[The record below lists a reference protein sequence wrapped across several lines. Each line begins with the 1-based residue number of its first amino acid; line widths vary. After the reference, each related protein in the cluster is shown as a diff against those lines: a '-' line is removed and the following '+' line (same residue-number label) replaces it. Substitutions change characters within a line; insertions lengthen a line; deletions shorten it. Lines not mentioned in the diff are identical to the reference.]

1 MSLPI
6 RRLIG
11 LAERCVF
18 GKQSVDSIHC
28 GPACLREQV
37 PSHTGHPFFRS
48 YGAILPSSFCKTHSS
63 TLGSSPHLPV
73 SVYGTGTNNAHYE
86 AFLGS
91 MIRISWRDQV
101 PFPCRLSV
109 WISWICLG
117 DHVPTGFDRHYRRPA
132 DRSLLRHPFVS
143 LSHCQW
149 YRNVDL
155 FSIGYAFR
163 PHLRVRLTLSGLTF
177 LRKPWV
183 FGGRVSRPSSRYSF
197 RHNHFCVVDPTLSVE
212 LLPTAERSPTRRLS
226 SNPKLRWWTLVPHII
241 GAGSLDQ

>member
-18 GKQSVDSIHC
+18 GKQSLDSIHC
-28 GPACLREQV
+28 GPARLREQV
-37 PSHTGHPFFRS
+37 PSRTGHPLFRS

-63 TLGSSPHLPV
+63 TLGYSPHLPV
-73 SVYGTGTNNAHYE
+73 SVYGTGTRSCTDE

-91 MIRISWRDQV
+91 MIRTSWRSQA
-101 PFPCRLSV
+101 PFPCHLSV
-109 WISWICLG
+109 WIPFSPG
-117 DHVPTGFDRHYRRPA
+117 PRPYRLRPA
-132 DRSLLRHPFVS
+132 IPTAGWSFTSASPLRLTFPCWF
-143 LSHCQW
+143 
-149 YRNVDL
+149 RNVDL
-155 FSIGYAFR
+155 ISIGYAFR
-163 PHLRVRLTLSGLTF
+163 PHLRARLTLSGLTF

-212 LLPTAERSPTRRLS
+212 LHPTAERSPTRRLS
-226 SNPKLRWWTLVPHII
+226 TNPKLRWRTLVPDII